1 MHWTPSCRCADLDC
15 DGTIQPRE
23 MWHFYEEQQK
33 RMENMPSAETVMFED
48 LVCQLHDMLHPAV
61 EGAYTLR

>member
-1 MHWTPSCRCADLDC
+1 
-15 DGTIQPRE
+15 